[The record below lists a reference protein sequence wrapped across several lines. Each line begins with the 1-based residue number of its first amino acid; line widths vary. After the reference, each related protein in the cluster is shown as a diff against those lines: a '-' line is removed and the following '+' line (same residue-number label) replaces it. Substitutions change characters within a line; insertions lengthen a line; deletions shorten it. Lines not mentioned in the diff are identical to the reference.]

1 MNWGELKS
9 SVRALMDE
17 LSARGAL
24 LPNIKVADILMK
36 LKYFINPVL
45 YELAQTTGRLAAV
58 QYVTLN
64 PVLNTL
70 TYDTSSIKKHLPGI
84 DWSFELAGAKACFF
98 ECNGPATVTIDE
110 KIAGVWNNLE
120 TINIT
125 STVTALTEYRRLITA
140 SDPANTIRL
149 RFTGDYAYDFRNYIL
164 YPYTW
169 PTAADVQQHRPYFEV
184 ALASD
189 YLKLNA
195 VLAKRDTRQ
204 YVSFN
209 QYTVRE
215 SDGKLVV
222 DRYLAPL
229 ELLVQYWR
237 KPVGPAFTGV
247 DTTDDLLTIDATDE
261 AVHLVPLG
269 VAAKVLLSEKDETA
283 GMILQNLYE
292 AGKVQLVGT
301 GGPYAGTIVSKSEW

>member
-9 SVRALMDE
+9 SVRSLMDE
-17 LSARGAL
+17 LSSRGAL

-58 QYVTLN
+58 QSVTLN

-70 TYDTSSIKKHLPGI
+70 TYDTSSIKKHLPGV
-84 DWSFELAGAKACFF
+84 DRSFELAGAKACFF

-120 TINIT
+120 TINIL

-140 SDPANTIRL
+140 SNPAHTIRL

-169 PTAADVQQHRPYFEV
+169 PTAADVQQHRPYFEF

-189 YLKLNA
+189 YLKLNT
-195 VLAKRDTRQ
+195 VLAKSDTRQ

-209 QYTVRE
+209 QYTVRA

-222 DRYLAPL
+222 NRYLAPL

-237 KPVGPAFTGV
+237 KPVVPAFTGV
-247 DTTDDLLTIDATDE
+247 DATDDLLTIDAIDE
-261 AVHLVPLG
+261 AVNLVPLG
-269 VAAKVLLSEKDETA
+269 VAAKVLLSEKNETA
-283 GMILQNLYE
+283 GMILQNLFE
-292 AGKVQLVGT
+292 AGKAQLVGKD
-301 GGPYAGTIVSKSEW
+301 GSYAGTIVSKSEW

>member
-9 SVRALMDE
+9 SVRALLDE
-17 LSARGAL
+17 LSSRGAL
-24 LPNIKVADILMK
+24 LPTIKVADILMK
-36 LKYFINPVL
+36 LKYFLNPVL

-58 QYVTLN
+58 QSVTLN

-70 TYDTSSIKKHLPGI
+70 TYDTSSIKKHLPGV
-84 DWSFELAGAKACFF
+84 DRSFELAGAKACFF

-120 TINIT
+120 TINIL

-140 SDPANTIRL
+140 SNPAHTIRL

-169 PTAADVQQHRPYFEV
+169 PTAADVQQHRPYFEF

-189 YLKLNA
+189 YLKLNT
-195 VLAKRDTRQ
+195 VLAKSDTRQ

-209 QYTVRE
+209 QYTVRA

-222 DRYLAPL
+222 NRYLAPL

-237 KPVGPAFTGV
+237 KPVVPAFTGV
-247 DTTDDLLTIDATDE
+247 DATDDLLTIDAIDE
-261 AVHLVPLG
+261 AVNLVPLG
-269 VAAKVLLSEKDETA
+269 VAAKVLLSEKNETA
-283 GMILQNLYE
+283 GMILQNLFE
-292 AGKVQLVGT
+292 AGKAQLVGKD
-301 GGPYAGTIVSKSEW
+301 GSYAGTIVSKSEW

>member
-9 SVRALMDE
+9 SVRALIDE
-17 LSARGAL
+17 LSSRGAL

-70 TYDTSSIKKHLPGI
+70 AYDTSSIKKHLPGI

-98 ECNGPATVTIDE
+98 ECNGPATVTLDE

-120 TINIT
+120 TIDIT

-140 SDPANTIRL
+140 SDPANTVRL

-164 YPYTW
+164 YPYAW
-169 PTAADVQQHRPYFEV
+169 PTAAAVQQHRPYFEF

-189 YLKLNA
+189 YLKLNT
-195 VLAKRDTRQ
+195 VLAKSDTRQ

-209 QYTVRE
+209 QYTVRD

-222 DRYLAPL
+222 NRYLAPL

-237 KPVGPAFTGV
+237 KPVMPAFTGV

-261 AVHLVPLG
+261 AVNLVPLG
-269 VAAKVLLSEKDETA
+269 VAAKVLLSEKNETA
-283 GMILQNLYE
+283 GMILQNLFE
-292 AGKVQLVGT
+292 AGKAQLVGKD
-301 GGPYAGTIVSKSEW
+301 GSYAGTIVSKSEW